1 MAQENRPMK
10 IKRVRNRPIES
21 KRVRNR
27 PIKCRAAEAKR
38 KKCQETSENPKARTV
53 QRERERERDW
63 ESARTACACL
73 RCCRVRKEREREREI
88 SNTTVL
94 VLVLQSLFVSF
105 FAFLVSERRIITIAL
120 LVCFVLFVVSK
131 SSSNS
136 REEAEVAGDGCVTDW
151 PTDRPTDSYSSRHKK
166 SSSFEDFVCSFAA
179 FWKTFYEKKKKLP
192 LLWLFL
198 CSVVQGLKLRTSVC
212 SETCLEFCC
221 DWFSVKSLALF

>member
-1 MAQENRPMK
+1 MK

-27 PIKCRAAEAKR
+27 PIKCRAAEPKR
-38 KKCQETSENPKARTV
+38 KKCQETSENPKERTV
-53 QRERERERDW
+53 QRERERER
-63 ESARTACACL
+63 E
-73 RCCRVRKEREREREI
+73 RVLHVRVYVAVASEKRERKREI

-131 SSSNS
+131 SSRNS
-136 REEAEVAGDGCVTDW
+136 SEEAEVAGDGCVTDR

-166 SSSFEDFVCSFAA
+166 SSSFEDFVCSFCSVL
-179 FWKTFYEKKKKLP
+179 KNVLGEEKKLP